1 MKIKFSIALIT
12 CFFTLQMFSQVSNDD
27 VLFTVDDEPVMA
39 TEFIRVY
46 NKNLDLV
53 KDESQKDIDNY
64 LDLFVDY
71 KLKLKEAKKLGLDKK
86 PEYIRELSNYQKQLA
101 KNYLTDNQVTETL
114 VNEAYDRISKE
125 VNASHILVKID
136 ETASPEDTLKAYEQ
150 ITKLRD
156 RVLDEGFENVQKEVH
171 NGQTIF
177 AENLGYFSAFK
188 MIYKF
193 ESAAFNTPVGE
204 LSQPFRTRFGYHIVK
219 VLDKRDNRGQVEVG
233 HIMIAKKNT
242 ENQDQNPEQRINDI
256 YAKLQQGED
265 FEALAKQ
272 FSEDKSSSQKGG
284 KLQPFS
290 SGQLSSKAFEDAA
303 FGLEK
308 VGDYTKPIETDFG
321 WHIIKLYQKIPI
333 ESFDKLKGQLEMR
346 VKRDSRSQII
356 SDAFADKIKKKY
368 NVTDNTEALDYFN
381 SILTNDFYKRTWSAS
396 ETMPKYKVLNIIGD
410 SAITYSDFANYLQ
423 TSQRKNRDRKP
434 LNQIVAENYKQ
445 FLNKEAL
452 NYYENHLE
460 TENQEFANI
469 INEYRAGLLLF
480 DLMESQIWN
489 AAKEDTLGLKDFYNT
504 HKDNYFL
511 PKRVDAV
518 VASSNKAKTLKK
530 VAKYFNEGWTQDQIS
545 KALNKNDK
553 VNVMFTSGVMDKEH
567 QSLPQNFE
575 FKTGVSKT
583 YQLNNSYIVANVK
596 EVLDVEPLSFEDAKG
611 RIITDYQNQLET
623 TWLKGLHDTYKVK
636 INTDVLN
643 KIKAQINH

>member
-265 FEALAKQ
+265 FETLAKQ

-381 SILTNDFYKRTWSAS
+381 SILTNDFYKRTWSAP

-452 NYYENHLE
+452 SYYENHLE

-553 VNVMFTSGVMDKEH
+553 VNVMFTSGVMDNEH

>member
-381 SILTNDFYKRTWSAS
+381 SILTNDFYKRTWSAP

-452 NYYENHLE
+452 SYYENHLE